1 VTGEGAFDLVLVS
14 GFVSHLDDDCGA
26 LLRRVVGA
34 GRASD
39 VVDEVGVT
47 HACRTG
53 RKSSQFLCDAF
64 RLAASVGVA

>member
-1 VTGEGAFDLVLVS
+1 VEAAIGYARSGEVNIAYQVTGEGAFDLVLVS

-47 HACRTG
+47 HACRT
-53 RKSSQFLCDAF
+53 R
-64 RLAASVGVA
+64 